1 MEKSYNSSDTS
12 ESGFSSSSSFCKLSD
27 NDILKELYE
36 MTLKHSDEESNE
48 DNKNTILSAID
59 NLHLSVPKID
69 ETKVLKTDDE
79 NIEKQ
84 KVNEKDKKNGKNDN
98 KDSNSNNQLKVENK
112 NSPLSTRINHNQN
125 KDPNLDP
132 FKHHF
137 LPNSNCIQP
146 GIFGFIP
153 YYPMNNGMF
162 IHPNTVIPNNPT
174 QNNQYYYPINYGFP
188 LYTNQNNN
196 VIFTDNT
203 QKKKKKK
210 KSKKVKKSEK
220 EKSNKAI
227 KNDTTNKCKKTKKN
241 EKKDVQ
247 TKIINFVDVDI
258 EGLDSENKTSMEGY
272 TINVTELEKNGL
284 LNINKLSSNE
294 LKNNLENEME
304 LHSQIVISS
313 SRGGS
318 SKKLEEKT
326 QKMKS
331 SNSIQ
336 SGSDE
341 FAFLNAKSKKAVTT
355 TKFKKEINS
364 PNSFNKSLGYV
375 EKSKIFSENKTI
387 KDIPYYINCNK
398 IWEMSLLA
406 HGSRKIQK
414 FLSNNSPSHEDISDI
429 FVQLLS
435 DITTICLNTYS
446 SYVLEKLMDFLD
458 KTQISKLT
466 HCIQD
471 SFTKISIDEVGN
483 RIIQKLIA
491 LVSTD
496 EDYEILSYLASNSI
510 ETLCKNKFGQFVIQ
524 KILDTFI
531 KNDFI
536 FKYVYYNF
544 HNLITDCYGLL
555 VVKKIIEKM
564 KYKSK
569 EFKISYEKNLW
580 CNIELVIDNKYGHY
594 GLIHMIKEWGIE
606 SCLFL
611 IHFIPNNINSICFSI
626 YAIKVC
632 KFIIKNITED
642 NDVVRNFLFRFA

>member
-1 MEKSYNSSDTS
+1 MEKFYNSSQTS

-59 NLHLSVPKID
+59 NLHLSVPKVD
-69 ETKVLKTDDE
+69 ETKIIKTDNE
-79 NIEKQ
+79 NNENEND
-84 KVNEKDKKNGKNDN
+84 NEKDKKKVKNDN
-98 KDSNSNNQLKVENK
+98 KDSNSNYQLKVENK
-112 NSPLSTRINHNQN
+112 NSPLSTRINQN
-125 KDPNLDP
+125 KDSNLDP
-132 FKHHF
+132 SKHHF
-137 LPNSNCIQP
+137 QPNSNCIHS

-153 YYPMNNGMF
+153 YYPLNNGMF
-162 IHPNTVIPNNPT
+162 IHPNTVIPNIPT

-188 LYTNQNNN
+188 LYTNQTNA
-196 VIFTDNT
+196 IFTDNT

-227 KNDTTNKCKKTKKN
+227 KNDTTNKCKKAKKKG
-241 EKKDVQ
+241 KKDSQ
-247 TKIINFVDVDI
+247 TNNINFIDVDI
-258 EGLDSENKTSMEGY
+258 EVFDSENKNTMEGY
-272 TINVTELEKNGL
+272 TINVTELEKNAL

-294 LKNNLENEME
+294 FKNNLENEME

-313 SRGGS
+313 RGGS
-318 SKKLEEKT
+318 SKKLEEKVR
-326 QKMKS
+326 KLKS

-341 FAFLNAKSKKAVTT
+341 FAFLNSKSKKAVTT

-364 PNSFNKSLGYV
+364 PNSFAKSLGYID
-375 EKSKIFSENKTI
+375 KSKIFSENKTI

-414 FLSNNSPSHEDISDI
+414 FLSNNSPSHEDITDI
-429 FVQLLS
+429 FLQLLS

-446 SYVLEKLMDFLD
+446 SYVLEKLMDLLD

-466 HCIQD
+466 HCIKD

-483 RIIQKLIA
+483 RIIQKLIT

-524 KILDTFI
+524 KILDTFTQ
-531 KNDFI
+531 NDFI

-642 NDVVRNFLFRFA
+642 NDVVSNFLFRYV